1 MRQSSSSRFCVE
13 VREPQESLPGQQKLD
28 SRFCVEVPRASTATG
43 VDWPLNSTTTDGIM
57 SMAKSVVFGSRIKL
71 RVCKWDGNVFYED
84 LYQIFKSKSIYEQ
97 IYANL
102 NTWDSWEKVQ
112 VCSDRIVLCDVV
124 KGESES
130 EFDTE
135 CKKAIANAEAERPG
149 ESIFL
154 SVRVRDP
161 DLVELVDHPG
171 ELSMRDLQKRLPPE
185 WERRI
190 FKNSAYPPA
199 AYVTRGR

>member
-1 MRQSSSSRFCVE
+1 MKRTYSMKIELVVDYYQRQMGLKSQLALIWEGSSRAVF
-13 VREPQESLPGQQKLD
+13 
-28 SRFCVEVPRASTATG
+28 G

-57 SMAKSVVFGSRIKL
+57 SMAKSVVFGSRIEL

-185 WERRI
+185 WERLI
-190 FKNSAYPPA
+190 FKTVPIRRRPM
-199 AYVTRGR
+199 

>member
-13 VREPQESLPGQQKLD
+13 VREPQESLPGQQKLY

-71 RVCKWDGNVFYED
+71 RVRKWDGNVFYED

-102 NTWDSWEKVQ
+102 NTWDSKVQ
-112 VCSDRIVLCDVV
+112 VCSG
-124 KGESES
+124 KK
-130 EFDTE
+130 
-135 CKKAIANAEAERPG
+135 CKCVAIA
-149 ESIFL
+149 
-154 SVRVRDP
+154 
-161 DLVELVDHPG
+161 
-171 ELSMRDLQKRLPPE
+171 
-185 WERRI
+185 
-190 FKNSAYPPA
+190 
-199 AYVTRGR
+199 